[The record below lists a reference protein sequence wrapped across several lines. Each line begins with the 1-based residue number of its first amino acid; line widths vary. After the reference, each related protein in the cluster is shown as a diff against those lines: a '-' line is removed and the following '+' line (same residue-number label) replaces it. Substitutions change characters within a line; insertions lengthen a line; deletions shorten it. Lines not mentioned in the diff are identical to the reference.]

1 MLENLFCAAVAIL
14 AVWGCMAL
22 AYALLWAFTRPKQ
35 YEETVLLLYSEGSV
49 EDTVQRVSV
58 LLSRLS
64 VLGELRYTR
73 IAVLCEKSDH
83 ERLAALKS
91 AFGADGRVVICG
103 AEDFY
108 KRFLR
113 RYPMYGTRDDI

>member
-22 AYALLWAFTRPKQ
+22 ATALLLAFTRPKRG
-35 YEETVLLLYSEGSV
+35 EETVLLLFSEGSV

-64 VLGELRYTR
+64 LLGELRYTG
-73 IAVLCEKSDH
+73 IAVLCEKNDP
-83 ERLAALKS
+83 ERLAALQS
-91 AFGADGRVVICG
+91 AFGAEKRVVICG
-103 AEDFY
+103 AEEFY
-108 KRFLR
+108 ARFLI
-113 RYPMYGTRDDI
+113 PHLWDNG